1 VLFRWLF
8 SRSAESFFG
17 DLVVLAFLFAQA
29 GDGVLTYIGLAVFG
43 PAIEGNPLIAGLMGV
58 MGAGPAL
65 ASVKLLAGSLG
76 IFLHLFGAHRLIAV
90 LTGVY
95 VALAVA
101 PWTAILLFSL
111 Q

>member
-8 SRSAESFFG
+8 SRSAESLFG
-17 DLVVLAFLFAQA
+17 DVVVLAFLVAQA
-29 GDGVLTYIGLAVFG
+29 GDGVLTYIGTAVFG
-43 PAIEGNPLIAGLMGV
+43 PTIEGNPLIAGLMAM
-58 MGAGPAL
+58 MGTGPAL

-90 LTGVY
+90 LTCVY
-95 VALAVA
+95 VAAAVA
-101 PWTAILLFSL
+101 PWTAILWFTL